1 MATET
6 WVLNENVTC
15 FPVNQGYNISF
26 TCDGVSYSWFG
37 GKKTSG
43 FAPDMIVYDNTIV
56 NSGSAWYDQKY
67 RTITF
72 NELPSEGLLTW
83 LEANGTKQAAPTI
96 SFKHRF
102 KNDTLIGT
110 GTYKF
115 RRYSVEE
122 PTPTPTGETWLLNST
137 LSTDTFSYTVN
148 FTSKG
153 TDFTLMKRE
162 YRSFLGEVQEN
173 RLSYNTTVVYDPT
186 SPLYSPW
193 PDEAYRTITFSESPT
208 GDLLTW
214 LQANGTKQGGV
225 TPKGYKLTLTTLYLN
240 AGQTVSI
247 HMNNADGTSTVAS
260 TLSANMSWENVV
272 SFWITDS
279 YGGSQFISIN
289 GSNGSGYSATNPYV
303 LTQDTTLTY
312 DNSCLTYDM
321 LVTLSDGSEKQI
333 CDLTSD
339 DAYVVYDFTDGSLVA
354 ASAKYFDAVNGHSGK
369 FAGQYQ
375 KYTFEDGTVI
385 KEVHKHRFLNLTRME
400 FINLCHWN
408 IGDRIYKMDGT
419 TPALVSRE
427 IVTGT
432 VEHFTVTTEKYHNGF
447 VQGCLYGDRYAQRYE
462 IQMVDGKPKYDFNK
476 PHTVDYVYGEL
487 EYED

>member
-6 WVLNENVTC
+6 WVLNETIPIGSTSNDFT
-15 FPVNQGYNISF
+15 GLSF
-26 TCDGVSYSWFG
+26 VSNNS
-37 GKKTSG
+37 S
-43 FAPDMIVYDNTIV
+43 YDRI
-56 NSGSAWYDQKY
+56 YFE
-67 RTITF
+67 R
-72 NELPSEGLLTW
+72 
-83 LEANGTKQAAPTI
+83 
-96 SFKHRF
+96 
-102 KNDTLIGT
+102 
-110 GTYKF
+110 
-115 RRYSVEE
+115 
-122 PTPTPTGETWLLNST
+122 
-137 LSTDTFSYTVN
+137 VN
-148 FTSKG
+148 FEEAQMYYYAGS
-153 TDFTLMKRE
+153 
-162 YRSFLGEVQEN
+162 N
-173 RLSYNTTVVYDPT
+173 RIQAYYVFDGGGSWSNQ
-186 SPLYSPW
+186 
-193 PDEAYRTITFSESPT
+193 AYRTITFDQPVTDST
-208 GDLLTW
+208 LLAW
-214 LQANGTKQGGV
+214 LQANGTKQSTPKVTVDLTSLSGYESLPAGTYQLGVKAQAANYQDSDLSQTVSFTKLAAPVATASDTTVTWDAVSNAESYDVYVDGELYENTDGEV
-225 TPKGYKLTLTTLYLN
+225 TPKGYKLTLTSVNLN
-240 AGQTVSI
+240 AGQSVSI

-260 TLSANMSWENVV
+260 TLSANMSWENVA

-289 GSNGSGYSATNPYV
+289 GSDGSGYSATNPYV

-312 DNSCLTYDM
+312 NNSCLTYDM

-354 ASAKYFDAVNGHSGK
+354 APAKYFDAVNGHSGK